1 MAKPTQLGIIAMKYI
16 EKFPNSSKNTL
27 AEKMYNEN
35 PLVFNDAEH
44 ARTVIRHYT
53 GAMGNKTRK
62 PTSPNLIMESDFTRE
77 NPYGLP
83 ESEEKPS
90 VIYKMPIANNNILV
104 LSDVHLPYQNNKALT
119 LALDYGKKENINTIL
134 LLGDIMDMHKASFH
148 EQDPKKRDLAYEF
161 ELCRNFLDVLQK
173 AFPLAKIF
181 FKEGNHEMRW
191 ERYLRVKAPV
201 ILDMQE
207 FRLQTIL
214 RLGERGI
221 TWIANNQVMKI
232 GKLYAIHGNEYKGSG
247 GINAARTLWLRSGE
261 STICGDKHKTQTMLK
276 TNISGKVHGT
286 FVIGCLCE
294 LNPDY
299 LTLNE
304 WNLGF
309 AVIKVLKGGE
319 FEVYNKSIID
329 GKVL

>member
-1 MAKPTQLGIIAMKYI
+1 MANEQQSGKLAKEYIA
-16 EKFPNSSKNTL
+16 KFPKASKKGL
-27 AEKMYNEN
+27 AEKLFLEN
-35 PLVFNDAEH
+35 PLVFNSVEH
-44 ARTVIRHYT
+44 ARTIVRRHT
-53 GAMGNKTRK
+53 ASCGKKNRDTKTEYLK
-62 PTSPNLIMESDFTRE
+62 MDNNFSPD

-83 ESEEKPS
+83 ESDEKPS
-90 VIYKMPIANNNILV
+90 VIYKMPTANNNILV

-119 LALDYGKKENINTIL
+119 LALDYGKKEEINTIL
-134 LLGDIMDMHKASFH
+134 LLGDIMDFHKASFH
-148 EQDPKKRDLAYEF
+148 EQDPKKRDLTYEF
-161 ELCRNFLDVLQK
+161 EICRNFRDVLQN
-173 AFPLAKIF
+173 AFPNAKIF
-181 FKEGNHEMRW
+181 YKEGNHEMRW
-191 ERYLRVKAPV
+191 ERYLRVKAPI
-201 ILDMQE
+201 ILDMSE

-221 TWIANNQVMKI
+221 TWIPNNQVMKI

-247 GINAARTLWLRSGE
+247 GINAARTLWLRAGE

-304 WNLGF
+304 WNVGF